1 MPGWHKATQQLQ
13 RSGKFKMVGL
23 IQEQHPDRCTLF
35 MQWKKMKWPIM
46 VDALNLLD
54 VAAVPITVAI
64 DEYGVVRGV
73 LGRRDIRDTLKA
85 ELLDATFEKPAGWKR
100 GRAKKPNLARLKKL
114 AGAGNSSQP
123 WRDYADALVM
133 WGGDK
138 RLDEAV
144 DTYIKAMIAEPADG
158 RTHFRLGVAYR
169 RRYESEHRR
178 PDDFK
183 NALKS
188 WTAALDANPN
198 QYIWRR
204 RIQQYGPRLDK
215 PYPFYDWVHQARKEI
230 TAAGRKPVE
239 LAVEPGGAEFAH
251 RIRSFESQTAPRSEP
266 DAAGRIQRD
275 AKLIHLETAVA
286 PAVMKPGASVRV
298 HVIFRPDKKAD
309 AHWNNEVEGLAM
321 WINPPQGWQVDKQY
335 LSLDNPTK
343 SAVSTEPR
351 KIEFELKSPDG
362 VEPGSVVIPAYALYY
377 VCEGAG
383 GTCVYRRQDVELH
396 IEIQQT
402 RW

>member
-1 MPGWHKATQQLQ
+1 
-13 RSGKFKMVGL
+13 MVGL
-23 IQEQHPDRCTLF
+23 IQEQHPDRCRLF

-54 VAAVPITVAI
+54 VATVPITVAI

-73 LGRRDIRDTLKA
+73 LRRSDSLRA
-85 ELLDATFEKPAGWKR
+85 ELLDATFEKPADWKR
-100 GRAKKPNLARLKKL
+100 RRSKKPSLAKLEKRAGELKSEQ
-114 AGAGNSSQP
+114 AR
-123 WRDYADALVM
+123 RDYADALLM

-138 RLDEAV
+138 RLDLAV
-144 DTYIKAMIAEPADG
+144 DTYISAMITEPADG
-158 RTHFRLGVAYR
+158 RTYFRLGVAYR

-178 PDDFK
+178 PDDFQ

-230 TAAGRKPVE
+230 TAAGGKPVE

-251 RIRSFESQTAPRSEP
+251 RIRSFESQSAPRTEP
-266 DAAGRIQRD
+266 DSAGRIQRD
-275 AKLIHLETAVA
+275 TKLIHMETAVA

-298 HVIFRPDKKAD
+298 HLTFRPDKKAD
-309 AHWNNEVEGLAM
+309 AHWNNEAEGLVV
-321 WINPPQGWQVDKQY
+321 WINPPQGWQVDQRF
-335 LSLDNPTK
+335 LLLDNPTE
-343 SAVSTEPR
+343 SAVSSEPR

-377 VCEGAG
+377 VCEGAS
-383 GTCVYRRQDVELH
+383 GTCVYRRQDLKLN
-396 IEIQQT
+396 ITIQQK